1 MTVQRNAVFDR
12 LVAELQRLGPEA
24 QQSPTQDADYQ
35 RFVQR
40 FPAAALTDL
49 SMDAYCVGK
58 GDGASFSWWLE
69 FGLKPVLGNY
79 SPGTSSGHIL
89 YFAKN
94 GAVWKP
100 RKLAD
105 LSDAEALRYTL
116 KVHAAIA
123 SADPTQDLRWVDD
136 DAQIYQ
142 RAQVEPRGTMSWG
155 RKLRL
160 LAAYLPDAV
169 LPISSS
175 DHLAHFL
182 RALGCPAADIP
193 KARRP
198 VARMLKLMT
207 YFEAAR
213 EVCPGITPQGFMKAL
228 YAPALGLAPP
238 RDVDEVLEHFAEVP
252 QLADRLKAF
261 GQTEAFCQLVLALHE
276 SDLDWWVTQ
285 NHTIHAGRSD
295 DPKVWTATKVLVMEC
310 TPQGVRAKL
319 HQPAAAPTSAAND
332 ALATSP
338 TLPAA
343 DGSAGRA
350 DDAIPWQ
357 LLDADVAARLADG
370 AAADPRVPALQ
381 SREACWPDDYDG
393 SETTLN
399 VVLSQGAIRNGYLK
413 VPKLQALFP
422 PESIAPDTKAT
433 PQRKLTLALPNG
445 ESIQTWV
452 QANDNRL
459 RERFGGLFS
468 NAQLKA
474 GDRAVIHKEADGAYR
489 LSFQRQNGTTTSAP
503 PAPITAAPVASISS
517 KERPMS
523 EPLNQILFGPPG
535 TGKTYTTIDAALKIL
550 DRPFWEQNQSPDKRK
565 VLKDR
570 FDALVKEHRVRFV
583 TFHQSFSYEDFVE
596 GIRATVPSDDDEAV
610 KAVSY
615 EVQPGVFV
623 RTCRDAKRD
632 RQLDDSLGVREGA
645 KVWKLSIEEASG
657 AGATRQYCLTHGEAR
672 IGWDVAGDLNDT
684 DLNDPAL
691 KLGTNEKHSLT
702 DFGKNITPGDV
713 VVCLATKTTISAVGV
728 VTGDYEYTPQVPAGV
743 RSDYVHKLPV
753 TWLVT
758 GLDFNILELN
768 RGVQLTLK
776 AVYHLWRIQWP
787 DLLAALRHQGI
798 TFQTTATPSNAA
810 AEPYLL
816 IIDEINRGNIA
827 RIFGELI
834 TLIEPSKRAGADE
847 ALEVVLPYSR
857 TPFSVPP
864 NVYLIGTMNTADRS
878 LTGLDV
884 ALRRRFVFQEMPP
897 RPDLLDDL
905 TVPGVDGVTVGEM
918 LRTMNQRIE
927 ALLDRDHCLGHAY
940 FMPLRTTTTLAQ
952 LGSIFRNQ
960 VLPLLQEYFF
970 DDWQRIQWVLNDHRK
985 KAKEH
990 QFVQSDS
997 VDIAKL
1003 LGPDVNVAR
1012 SPQNWRINPK
1022 AFDLPQSY
1030 QGIVQSTPAGSSE
1043 DVNTA

>member
-1 MTVQRNAVFDR
+1 MTVQRNAAFDR
-12 LVAELQRLGPEA
+12 LVAELQRLGPDA
-24 QQSPTQDADYQ
+24 QQSPAEAADYQ
-35 RFVQR
+35 SFVQH
-40 FPAAALTDL
+40 FSAAALPELTL
-49 SMDAYCVGK
+49 DAYCVGK
-58 GDGASFSWWLE
+58 NGASFCWWLE
-69 FGLKPVLGNY
+69 RGLEPLLGRY
-79 SPGTSSGHIL
+79 MPGTARGHLL
-89 YFAKN
+89 YFAKD
-94 GAVWKP
+94 GSVYKH
-100 RKLAD
+100 RKLSD
-105 LSDAEALRYTL
+105 LPDAEALRYTL

-142 RAQVEPRGTMSWG
+142 RAGVAPRVTMGEG

-160 LAAYLPDAV
+160 LAAYRPDAV

-175 DHLAHFL
+175 EHLAHFL

-193 KARRP
+193 PAHQP
-198 VARMLKLMT
+198 VARMLKLMA
-207 YFEAAR
+207 YFAAAR
-213 EVCPGITPQGFMKAL
+213 ELCPGITPQGFMKAL

-238 RDVDEVLEHFAEVP
+238 RDVDEVLEHFAAVP
-252 QLADRLKAF
+252 NLAEQLKAAR
-261 GQTEAFCQLVLALHE
+261 QTEAFCQLVLALHE

-295 DPKVWTATKVLVMEC
+295 DPQVWTATKVLVMEC
-310 TPQGVRAKL
+310 TPQGVRARL
-319 HQPAAAPTSAAND
+319 HQPAVSSVSADDD

-338 TLPAA
+338 TPPAA
-343 DGSAGRA
+343 DGTAGLA
-350 DDAIPWQ
+350 DGAIPWQ

-393 SETTLN
+393 SETTLS

-422 PESIAPDTKAT
+422 PECIAPDEKAT
-433 PQRKLTLALPNG
+433 PQLTFTLALPNG

-452 QANDNRL
+452 QANRHRL
-459 RERFGGLFS
+459 RERFGGLFNS
-468 NAQLKA
+468 AQLKA
-474 GDRAVIHKEADGAYR
+474 GDRAVIHKDSDGAYR
-489 LSFQRQNGTTTSAP
+489 LIFQRQDGTTTSAP
-503 PAPITAAPVASISS
+503 PGPITAAPVAPISS
-517 KERPMS
+517 KEPPMS

-535 TGKTYTTIDAALKIL
+535 TGKTHATIDAALKIL
-550 DRPFWEQNQSPDKRK
+550 DRPFWEQNKSPDKRN

-570 FDALVKEHRVRFV
+570 FDALLKEHRVRFV

-632 RQLDDSLGVREGA
+632 RQLDDRLGVREGA

-657 AGATRQYCLTHGEAR
+657 AGETRQYCLTHGEAR
-672 IGWDVAGDLNDT
+672 IGWPDAGDLNQT
-684 DLNDPAL
+684 DLDDPELPLGINERHAL
-691 KLGTNEKHSLT
+691 K

-743 RSDYVHKLPV
+743 RPGYVHKLPV
-753 TWLVT
+753 KWLAT

-787 DLLAALRHQGI
+787 DLLAALRHQGV
-798 TFQTTATPSNAA
+798 TFQTTATPSKAA
-810 AEPYLL
+810 AEPYVL

-878 LTGLDV
+878 LMGLDV

-897 RPDLLDDL
+897 CPDLLDGV

-940 FMPLRTTTTLAQ
+940 FMPLRKTATLAQ

-985 KAKEH
+985 AEEH

-997 VDIAKL
+997 VDVAKL

-1012 SPQNWRINPK
+1012 SPQSWRINPK

-1030 QGIVQSTPAGSSE
+1030 QGIVQSTPAG
-1043 DVNTA
+1043 NTANANLA